1 MKKYWIAL
9 LLGLCAVSAGVQAGC
24 TLVSGSTVKANDSL
38 NLSGLL
44 TAQDSHSETRTATWS
59 VPVTCYLIF
68 NSNAVHFVSPIQN
81 GFWVKF
87 VNAAGT
93 ARWIKLQTSGF
104 IEKIDYENGDRT
116 LQGSD
121 FSYQLTATLL
131 DSDPGVTD
139 SKFYKV
145 TDAGSAEIVTM
156 VMHNANFIGST
167 PTVEQAAE
175 VAASGNWNNDY
186 LGYQS
191 LTVTFNPAETTCE
204 MPDQQVTLPRV
215 SLNMLRNGIATDS
228 TSFTL
233 PISCSATLAG
243 GATRSVNAWLYSA
256 DLVENSQQIMR
267 NSRSSSQGVGIVLSD
282 SAGKAVSLSGGT
294 AAGEATSLLSITKG
308 ADIHASAIN
317 LNAAYKVFD
326 PANLSPG
333 SVVATATIY
342 FDYD

>member
-1 MKKYWIAL
+1 MKKYWITLLLAL
-9 LLGLCAVSAGVQAGC
+9 LTVSTGVRAGC
-24 TLVSGSTVKANDSL
+24 SLKSGSTVKANDSL
-38 NLSGLL
+38 NLSALL
-44 TAQDSHSETRTATWS
+44 TMQDSHSETRTATWS
-59 VPVTCYLIF
+59 VPVGCFAVT
-68 NSNAVHFVSPIQN
+68 NSNAVHYVSPVQN

-87 VNAAGT
+87 VNAAGA
-93 ARWIKLQTSGF
+93 ARWIKIQASGF
-104 IEKIDYENGDRT
+104 TDLINYENGDRT
-116 LQGSD
+116 LEGSA

-139 SKFYKV
+139 SKYYKV
-145 TDAGSAEIVTM
+145 VENGSVDIVTM
-156 VMHNANFIGST
+156 VMHNANIFGST
-167 PTVEQAAE
+167 PTVDQAAE

-191 LTVTFNPAETTCE
+191 LTVTFSPAETTCE
-204 MPDQQVTLPRV
+204 MPDQQVVLPRV
-215 SLNMLRNGIATDS
+215 SLNLLRSGIATDR

-233 PISCSATLAG
+233 PVNCSATLAG

-256 DLVENSQQIMR
+256 DLLENSQRIMR
-267 NSRSSSQGVGIVLSD
+267 NGSSSSQGVGIVLSD

-294 AAGEATSLLSITKG
+294 AAGEATSLLSIAKG